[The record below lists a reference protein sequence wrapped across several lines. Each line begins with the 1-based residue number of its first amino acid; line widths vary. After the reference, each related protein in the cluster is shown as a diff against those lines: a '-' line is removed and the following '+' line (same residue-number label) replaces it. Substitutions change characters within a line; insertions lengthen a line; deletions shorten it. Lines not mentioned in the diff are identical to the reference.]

1 MTPEQHKTV
10 LDALK
15 DSLGAFTGSDQVSP
29 VNGLRDAIAIM
40 EADQPAHAIERLLRN
55 SANAWVGVDSRWLSD
70 GNFQYDLI
78 EQPLAMVHVPEADCG
93 GKSIDAVLMRQALD
107 ALEYH
112 MEQTRPITRTSEAID
127 ALRVRLGVV

>member
-40 EADQPAHAIERLLRN
+40 EADHMPD
-55 SANAWVGVDSRWLSD
+55 ANK
-70 GNFQYDLI
+70 
-78 EQPLAMVHVPEADCG
+78 MVSPVP
-93 GKSIDAVLMRQALD
+93 SDAVLMRQALD
-107 ALEYH
+107 ALEKLWL
-112 MEQTRPITRTSEAID
+112 RGAAAGIISNPAID